1 MNATSAVAAG
11 GLTGNTATIIV
22 WVSNSLA
29 NGVWFPVDSGTSI
42 ALASLLSAGAAA
54 LGISSW
60 RRATKD
66 KTSATET
73 VTVETS
79 KS

>member
-11 GLTGNTATIIV
+11 GLTGNLATCIV
-22 WVSNSLA
+22 WISNSLA

-42 ALASLLSAGAAA
+42 ALTSLISAGATA
-54 LGISSW
+54 LGITSW

-66 KTSATET
+66 KSSATET
-73 VTVETS
+73 ITVETS
-79 KS
+79 KI